1 MKKKHR
7 SMLAEPEQVWQSSAT
22 PRQPRIRGAIGQ
34 MRSDL
39 HGDCGDCRLIGTN
52 SHRNI
57 IGLAGASA
65 FCKLPRLTL
74 GRIQTRLVDKL
85 GECVRL
91 VPIAAVGEALD

>member
-22 PRQPRIRGAIGQ
+22 PRQLRIRGAIGQ
-34 MRSDL
+34 MRSNL
-39 HGDCGDCRLIGTN
+39 HGDCRLIGTN
-52 SHRNI
+52 SHRKI

-74 GRIQTRLVDKL
+74 DRIQTRLVDKL